1 METLADKK
9 KPILTTVL
17 TVAGYILLLCS
28 ILQFILYF
36 VSPVATG
43 QLTID
48 QLFQTVEFT
57 TVLTALVNLFLSSF
71 SGFAL
76 LALGR
81 IIFVIQA
88 KYLPNKEVKVNAP
101 KIEE

>member
-1 METLADKK
+1 METLTDKK

-17 TVAGYILLLCS
+17 TVVGYILLLCS
-28 ILQFILYF
+28 ILQIILYF

-48 QLFQTVEFT
+48 QLFKTVEFT
-57 TVLTALVNLFLSSF
+57 TILTALVNLFLSSF
-71 SGFAL
+71 YGFVL

-81 IIFVIQA
+81 IIFVIQS
-88 KYLPNKEVKVNAP
+88 KYLPNKEFKVNTP

>member
-1 METLADKK
+1 METLENKK
-9 KPILTTVL
+9 KPVLTTVL

-43 QLTID
+43 LLTVD
-48 QLFQTVEFT
+48 QLFQTVDFT
-57 TVLTALVNLFLSSF
+57 TVLSALVTLFLSSF
-71 SGFAL
+71 SGFVL
-76 LALGR
+76 LGLGR

-88 KYLPNKEVKVNAP
+88 KYLPNKEVKVAAP